1 MTCNKDANEEL
12 KQLMDAIN
20 AAWFE
25 QQYDQFVRLFHQ
37 DIVFNSPD
45 FSRQIKGR
53 EACVQSY
60 RDFMRLATID
70 FFQTQSPQIDL
81 AETTAVVKVPFEMH
95 YNINE
100 KNFREK
106 GMDIFVCTVSQDRWV
121 AVWRYMVQTESW

>member
-20 AAWFE
+20 AVWFE

-70 FFQTQSPQIDL
+70 FFQAQSPQIDQS
-81 AETTAVVKVPFEMH
+81 ETTAVVKVPFEMH
-95 YNINE
+95 YRINE
-100 KNFREK
+100 KNLREK
-106 GMDIFVCTVSQDRWV
+106 GMDIFVCTDFQDRWV